1 MPHHQDIEQ
10 PHRGWRRKKL
20 LRASNLY
27 VVAAFLA
34 LVIIVASIFNTERR
48 PPVPHVRDYAEI
60 AAQGIIRATMEYN
73 ATSFF
78 ISGDTLAGFNYELL
92 HAFARDHSLKVEIY
106 PEMAFDKSLKG
117 LEDGKCDLIA
127 NLVTS
132 TNELKDSLLLTVPIV
147 LSRQILVQRK
157 PQDEKDSAFITSPLS
172 LAGKTVH
179 VVKDSPAILRIH
191 NLSGEIGDTIY
202 IEEIEKYGTEQLM
215 ALVAHGDID
224 YAVCDENIAQAL
236 ADSLPQL
243 DISTPIGFTQFYSW
257 VVSKRSPALLDSLNA
272 WLEAFKQEKAYRKL
286 YQKYYK
292 AGK

>member
-10 PHRGWRRKKL
+10 PHRGRRRKEL

-236 ADSLPQL
+236 ADSLPLL

-257 VVSKRSPALLDSLNA
+257 AVSKRSPALLDSLNA